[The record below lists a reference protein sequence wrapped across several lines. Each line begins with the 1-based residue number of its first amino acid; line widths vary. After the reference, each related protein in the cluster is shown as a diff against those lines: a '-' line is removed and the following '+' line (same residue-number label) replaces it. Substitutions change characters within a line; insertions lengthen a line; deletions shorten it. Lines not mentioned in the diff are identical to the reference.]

1 MTKVAGSNETS
12 PGKAMR
18 LQSMGLVRGVLR
30 GQRMRGRCFGAQLRR
45 RTALLLALALAGLTP
60 AAATQVRDPGAAPP
74 LQFRVT
80 EGRIENAF
88 YQQGDIAAH
97 LLLSSGDRPRVLVAF
112 PAGNSGVGV
121 WFEPTTTPVRWTL
134 DKVRGLQRT
143 IDGHAMNGIVADAS
157 VSAAEPLVLKDAVLS
172 SIRVLR
178 DYQLEQVYPEQ
189 VATAPQ
195 LADRSLRWQRR
206 RLDGAP
212 GYELMLSTDNGRFQ
226 RDNGHIVLRP
236 DRAGEALHLRIEAST
251 GEKPLAPLVHLFND
265 KVQNDTRSQEV
276 LRFLSYQ
283 QKFLAGSWRFDT
295 YFGRDTLMSLR
306 LLMPVLQPAAVDA
319 AIASVL
325 VRLAPDGEVAHEEGI
340 GEFAVLDH
348 LEKEGKRSDRPVYD
362 YQMIDG
368 NYMLAP
374 VAAAWLLDDARGR
387 AGAQAF
393 LAGGGPGQRQGDA
406 LVRNLLYV
414 AASSEAFARQPV
426 YANLIGLKPGSQVG
440 QWRDSNAGIGGGRYP
455 YDVNVVWVPAA
466 LRAIGRFLDA
476 GLLDDYTTP
485 AQRARLRTDAAH
497 ADAWERHAAAMFA
510 VRLDHAQAAA
520 QVRAYAAQVGV
531 PATAALASLPDRGL
545 QFPAI
550 SLDAQGRPVPILHSD
565 EGFDL
570 LFGQPDVAT
579 LDRYVEDMLRPF
591 PAGLMTGVGMVVA
604 NPAYAAR
611 DAWPLF
617 GSNAYHGTVVWSW
630 QQALLAA
637 GLRRQSAR
645 ADLPEAARARLA
657 KAQAR
662 LWQGICATRSMR
674 DSELWSWTYSGDR
687 YHVEPFGA
695 AGAHEDE
702 ANAAQLWSTVYLA
715 IPPPAA
721 DIAPACH

>member
-1 MTKVAGSNETS
+1 RCRAARRGIGRRHDGRLLALEFHAQPRGDLHQVVAGLVVDAPQAAEIGWRGRLLGRHLGGGEQQTGADEQGNGEAWRGHACLNGRSVNAMTRRPCKRVPALCSADELRHGCPGDCLAGGFMTMVAGSNETS
-12 PGKAMR
+12 QGKAMR
-18 LQSMGLVRGVLR
+18 LQSTGLVRVVPR
-30 GQRMRGRCFGAQLRR
+30 GQGMRGRCFGAMLRR
-45 RTALLLALALAGLTP
+45 RSALLLALALAGLAP
-60 AAATQVRDPGAAPP
+60 AAAVQARDPGAAPP
-74 LQFRVT
+74 LQFRVA

-112 PAGNSGVGV
+112 PAGNTGVGV
-121 WFEPTTTPVRWTL
+121 WFEPTTAPVRWTL
-134 DKVRGLQRT
+134 GEVRGLQRT
-143 IDGHAMNGIVADAS
+143 VDGHAMNGIVAEAS
-157 VSAAEPLVLKDAVLS
+157 VSSAEPLVVKDAVLS

-189 VATAPQ
+189 VAAAPQ
-195 LADRSLRWQRR
+195 QADRSVRWQRR

-212 GYELMLSTDNGRFQ
+212 GYELALSTDNGRFQ
-226 RDNGHIVLRP
+226 RDHGHLVLRP
-236 DRAGEALHLRIEAST
+236 DHPGEALHLRIEAST
-251 GEKPLAPLVHLFND
+251 GEPPLTPFAHLFND
-265 KVQNDTRSQEV
+265 RVQNDTRSQEV
-276 LRFLSYQ
+276 LRFLSYR

-319 AIASVL
+319 GIASVL

-393 LAGGGPGQRQGDA
+393 LAEGKPGQRQGDA

-414 AASSEAFARQPV
+414 AASSEAFVRQPV

-476 GLLDDYTTP
+476 G
-485 AQRARLRTDAAH
+485 
-497 ADAWERHAAAMFA
+497 
-510 VRLDHAQAAA
+510 
-520 QVRAYAAQVGV
+520 
-531 PATAALASLPDRGL
+531 
-545 QFPAI
+545 
-550 SLDAQGRPVPILHSD
+550 
-565 EGFDL
+565 
-570 LFGQPDVAT
+570 
-579 LDRYVEDMLRPF
+579 
-591 PAGLMTGVGMVVA
+591 
-604 NPAYAAR
+604 
-611 DAWPLF
+611 
-617 GSNAYHGTVVWSW
+617 
-630 QQALLAA
+630 
-637 GLRRQSAR
+637 
-645 ADLPEAARARLA
+645 
-657 KAQAR
+657 
-662 LWQGICATRSMR
+662 
-674 DSELWSWTYSGDR
+674 
-687 YHVEPFGA
+687 
-695 AGAHEDE
+695 
-702 ANAAQLWSTVYLA
+702 
-715 IPPPAA
+715 
-721 DIAPACH
+721 